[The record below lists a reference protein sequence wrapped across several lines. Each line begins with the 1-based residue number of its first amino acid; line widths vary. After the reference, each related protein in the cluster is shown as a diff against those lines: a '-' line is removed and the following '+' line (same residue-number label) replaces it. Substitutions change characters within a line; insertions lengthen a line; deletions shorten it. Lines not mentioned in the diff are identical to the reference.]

1 MKEHGT
7 LGTAMT
13 AAVMVGWFD
22 DVFAASNEM
31 VHVSRTVT
39 PNPDNN
45 KVYQDKYQLYKKS
58 AIGNAV
64 SVESCSNYITH

>member
-1 MKEHGT
+1 
-7 LGTAMT
+7 MT
-13 AAVMVGWFD
+13 AAVMVSWFD

-45 KVYQDKYQLYKKS
+45 KVYQDKYQLYKNLLSEMQSPWK
-58 AIGNAV
+58 
-64 SVESCSNYITH
+64 SCSNYITH